1 MKYIPVEEASMKTY
15 VFKVVVEPDEDAW
28 FASCPALESQ
38 GAATWGETK
47 EEALKN
53 IEEVVRMVVES
64 LVEHGEPLPQ
74 ISSDQV
80 EVSYDPCVTVYV

>member
-1 MKYIPVEEASMKTY
+1 MKTY
-15 VFKVVVEPDEDAW
+15 VFKVVVEPDDDAW

-38 GAATWGETK
+38 GAATWGDTQ

-74 ISSDQV
+74 TSSDQV
-80 EVSYDPCVTVYV
+80 EVSYEPRVTVTV

>member
-1 MKYIPVEEASMKTY
+1 MKTY
-15 VFKVVVEPDEDAW
+15 VFKVVVEPDDDAW

-38 GAATWGETK
+38 GAATWGDTQ

-74 ISSDQV
+74 TSSDQV
-80 EVSYDPCVTVYV
+80 EAS

>member
-1 MKYIPVEEASMKTY
+1 MKTY

-38 GAATWGETK
+38 GAATWGETE

-64 LVEHGEPLPQ
+64 LLENDEPLPEV
-74 ISSDQV
+74 SSDQV
-80 EVSYDPCVTVYV
+80 DVSYEPRVAVTV